1 MQLSALYYLRYVYEP
16 SLPVNSERMEFLL
29 ESLQTT
35 LRRNTPANSI
45 PDQVQIESPSNHSD
59 PVLFP
64 FDPNRMTVSD
74 WMRLGLSVGKAKAL
88 VRYVDQGGT
97 FKIKQDLLRWSMLE
111 EGWKLKASP
120 FILLPDRL
128 ISRDRPKEK
137 PGNKI
142 VDINQADVKEW
153 EALPGIGNVLAERI
167 IKYRERLGGFYAV
180 SQVKEVYGISDSLWL
195 ILQNQLE
202 LQPQS
207 WRVFDI
213 RTVDWDT
220 LRHHPYF
227 SRALLRQL
235 ERYRMQHEMDS
246 VGELRRLPLVTD
258 ENYRKFA
265 PYLSVGHQPIH

>member
-35 LRRNTPANSI
+35 LRRNYPADSI
-45 PDQVQIESPSNHSD
+45 LEQVQTETLSNHSD
-59 PVLFP
+59 PAFFP
-64 FDPNRMTVSD
+64 FDPNQMTVSD
-74 WMRLGLSVGKAKAL
+74 WIHLGLSAGKAKAL

-97 FKIKQDLLRWSMLE
+97 FRIKRDLLRWSMLE
-111 EGWKLKASP
+111 EGWKLEALP

-128 ISRDRPKEK
+128 IPPDRAKEK

-142 VDINQADVKEW
+142 VDINQADTKEW

-167 IKYRERLGGFYAV
+167 VKYRERLGGFYAV

-246 VGELRRLPLVTD
+246 VGELRRMPLVTD